1 MLRARDAGVN
11 RVALLGGSAR
21 SPHRHKPAVR
31 SYTKSEIV
39 CGKKKTH
46 PITTRN
52 RNRFRDPEK
61 PPRFG
66 NFRVVHSYVLQAKM
80 PYSVQRSWHH
90 TILPNKSWHVWNGW
104 VRGKVEKDEEAA
116 AAKAKEDRKR
126 ELEEVRT
133 AGLRSGQHSFGSM

>member
-1 MLRARDAGVN
+1 L
-11 RVALLGGSAR
+11 
-21 SPHRHKPAVR
+21 
-31 SYTKSEIV
+31 TKYFVEQP
-39 CGKKKTH
+39 K
-46 PITTRN
+46 
-52 RNRFRDPEK
+52 
-61 PPRFG
+61 
-66 NFRVVHSYVLQAKM
+66 KM